1 MRETTGESGTSTSS
15 SRQSLILTPDGCVG
29 SRQQPFKV
37 RSKGSEG
44 SEAPA
49 AFSATTVNVTVEK
62 QATFSSSAKLSVS
75 AVRRRQPFFAS
86 HSLLEPSR
94 LNPSVSPCVL
104 FLLWRSRLFAR
115 AIRLRRRRLSLES
128 PATANTSPSYN
139 K

>member
-1 MRETTGESGTSTSS
+1 VGNGEGIGETLGAAVVGDEVVGT
-15 SRQSLILTPDGCVG
+15 RVG
-29 SRQQPFKV
+29 SRQHPFSV
-37 RSKGSEG
+37 RVTSSEG

-94 LNPSVSPCVL
+94 LNPSVSPCVR
-104 FLLWRSRLFAR
+104 FRLWRSRLFAR
-115 AIRLRRRRLSLES
+115 ASRLLLNLRSAES
-128 PATANTSPSYN
+128 TATANTSPSYN